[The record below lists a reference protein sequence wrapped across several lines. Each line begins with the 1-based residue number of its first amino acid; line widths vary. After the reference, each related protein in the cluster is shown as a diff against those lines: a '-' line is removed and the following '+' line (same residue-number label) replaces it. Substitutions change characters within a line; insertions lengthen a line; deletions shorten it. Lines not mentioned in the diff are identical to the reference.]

1 MSSDG
6 RTQGLDAAGFP
17 PHQCYSRPL
26 DISDINFC
34 RIPRLQ
40 LWIGLS
46 WVAFQ
51 GGVGGHWYRGAS
63 GADVH
68 DFG

>member
-34 RIPRLQ
+34 RFLDCSC
-40 LWIGLS
+40 GL
-46 WVAFQ
+46 
-51 GGVGGHWYRGAS
+51 GYRGSRFRA
-63 GADVH
+63 G
-68 DFG
+68 